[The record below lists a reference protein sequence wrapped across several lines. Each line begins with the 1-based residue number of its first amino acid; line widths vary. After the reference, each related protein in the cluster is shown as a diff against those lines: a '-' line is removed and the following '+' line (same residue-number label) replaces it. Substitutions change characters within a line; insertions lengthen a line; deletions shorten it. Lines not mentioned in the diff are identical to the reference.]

1 MELTILS
8 KKLKKLWDNNC
19 YLNKNN
25 NIHIGK
31 AVKKVDTSTNP
42 KDKKNEATIDEIL
55 FFLFGLKYANIE
67 NKVIINPTNKL
78 YRPENPN

>member
-1 MELTILS
+1 
-8 KKLKKLWDNNC
+8 
-19 YLNKNN
+19 LNKNT

-31 AVKKVDTSTNP
+31 AVKKVDTNTKPN
-42 KDKKNEATIDEIL
+42 DKKNEAIIDEIL

-67 NKVIINPTNKL
+67 NKVIISPTNKL